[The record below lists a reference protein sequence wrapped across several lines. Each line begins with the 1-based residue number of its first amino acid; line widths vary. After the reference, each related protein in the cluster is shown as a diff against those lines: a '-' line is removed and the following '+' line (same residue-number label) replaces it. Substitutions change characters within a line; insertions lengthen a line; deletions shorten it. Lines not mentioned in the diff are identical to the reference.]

1 MSTEVLVRTTGRSVR
16 LTHPD
21 KVLVPEG
28 AVTKADL
35 AAWFRDAAPVML
47 PHVRRRPV
55 SLQRFNG
62 GIRAPGIFQKEL
74 PKGAPA
80 WIHRV
85 RVPKEG
91 GTVLHALADDAATL
105 VWLAQQNCLTPHVW
119 TSRADRLDRPDRLV
133 VDLDPPGT
141 DDFPLVARTALRLR
155 DVLSDAGV
163 TPFAMVTGSRGMHVV
178 VPLRRRHGFD
188 AVLDAAQ
195 AVAAALVA
203 TAPDELTTEFRKA
216 KRGDRL
222 FVDVLRNRWAQTV
235 AAPYAPRARPL
246 APVAMP
252 VRWEELE
259 TGSVRS
265 AAQWPV
271 PAARE
276 RLEAEGDAWAGL
288 QAAAGRLPRV

>member
-1 MSTEVLVRTTGRSVR
+1 
-16 LTHPD
+16 
-21 KVLVPEG
+21 
-28 AVTKADL
+28 
-35 AAWFRDAAPVML
+35 ML

-62 GIRAPGIFQKEL
+62 GIRGPGIFQKEL

-91 GTVLHALADDAATL
+91 GTVLHGLADDAATL

-141 DDFPLVARTALRLR
+141 DDFALVARTALRLR
-155 DVLSDAGV
+155 DLLADAGV
-163 TPFAMVTGSRGMHVV
+163 TPFAMVTGSRGVHVV
-178 VPLRRRHGFD
+178 VPLRRTHGFD
-188 AVLDAAQ
+188 AVLEAAQ
-195 AVAAALVA
+195 AVAAALVT

-216 KRGDRL
+216 NRGGRL

-235 AAPYAPRARPL
+235 AAPYAPRARPF

-252 VRWEELE
+252 LRWAELE
-259 TGSVRS
+259 AGSVRS
-265 AAQWPV
+265 AAQWPL

-276 RLEAEGDAWAGL
+276 RVAAEGDAWAGL